1 MLDVSY
7 FACSSKAE
15 WLFKAVDV
23 AVNSQRM
30 HGAATED
37 HGHAPALLMSRNAE
51 HQIQPNSQADLSM
64 PVDCQT
70 LHKDIFRL
78 RALTAIA

>member
-1 MLDVSY
+1 
-7 FACSSKAE
+7 
-15 WLFKAVDV
+15 
-23 AVNSQRM
+23 M

-37 HGHAPALLMSRNAE
+37 HGHALALLMSRNAE

-70 LHKDIFRL
+70 LHKDIFVYVRL
-78 RALTAIA
+78 LPSPDLIIAAETLPAT